1 MKNRKKDP
9 SKYALPLYRAAALL
23 LAAAYL
29 LPLTGCVSKGLSPQ
43 HRSSGSTHAGR
54 QTPAQD
60 FAASAG
66 NVMSNQMDNSI
77 KGSLSQSGASGES
90 EVTESQASGES
101 RSTVESGFTAGSDP
115 TVESGSAAESET
127 VEQQENLPAAAQ
139 AQTPLPEN
147 NPASASEST
156 AASDPAA
163 ESQTTAES
171 EPAGSAPA
179 LADPQ
184 TEGFL
189 TLVNDARR
197 LPEDYA
203 PPLGGITGSEK
214 QLHVTAAQALD
225 QMLAAAAADG
235 CPLHVV
241 SGYRSV
247 KYQQGLFER
256 KVQSCLDAGLS
267 PAEADAEAA
276 KWVARPGAS
285 EHSLGLAVDLVSG
298 DWYLQHDDLT
308 QDFET
313 TAAFAWLAKNAA
325 QYGFILRYPADK
337 EAVTGVHYEPWH
349 YRYVGEAASEIAR
362 SGLCLEEW
370 LA

>member
-1 MKNRKKDP
+1 MNRTGENRRPVQNLYHKRKH
-9 SKYALPLYRAAALL
+9 ALPYRAAALL

-43 HRSSGSTHAGR
+43 HRSSGSTHAGM
-54 QTPAQD
+54 QTPSQD

-66 NVMSNQMDNSI
+66 DITSNRMDNSI
-77 KGSLSQSGASGES
+77 KGSLSQSEIS
-90 EVTESQASGES
+90 
-101 RSTVESGFTAGSDP
+101 
-115 TVESGSAAESET
+115 AESEAA
-127 VEQQENLPAAAQ
+127 VQEENLPAAAQ
-139 AQTPLPEN
+139 TQIPLT
-147 NPASASEST
+147 ESNTT
-156 AASDPAA
+156 AASEA
-163 ESQTTAES
+163 STAES
-171 EPAGSAPA
+171 DPAYT

-184 TEGFL
+184 AEGFL
-189 TLVNDARR
+189 TLVNDAHR

-203 PPLGGITGSEK
+203 PPLGSVTGSEK

-247 KYQQGLFER
+247 KYQQGLFSR
-256 KVQSCLDAGLS
+256 KVQSYLDAGLA
-267 PAEADAEAA
+267 PAEAEAEAA

-308 QDFET
+308 QDFEN
-313 TAAFAWLAKNAA
+313 TAAFAWLAQNAA

-349 YRYVGEAASEIAR
+349 YRYVGEAAPEIAQ

>member
-90 EVTESQASGES
+90 EVTESQASDES
-101 RSTVESGFTAGSDP
+101 RSTVESGSAAGSNP
-115 TVESGSAAESET
+115 AK
-127 VEQQENLPAAAQ
+127 QQENLPAAAQ

-147 NPASASEST
+147 RSAAASEST
-156 AASDPAA
+156 AVSDPAA

-349 YRYVGEAASEIAR
+349 YRYVGEAAPEIAR